1 LASLDIDHLARAAAG
16 RTLIMGILNVTP
28 DSFSDGGDHAERDA
42 AVARGRAMLAEGAD
56 IIDIGGESTRPGAAE
71 VDAATESARVLE
83 VIRALGAEPGALI
96 SIDTY
101 KAAVADAALSAGARI
116 VNDVW
121 GLQREPEIARVAAAH
136 GAAVIAGHWEK
147 EARYSA
153 ASILDALKRF
163 FDRSIAIARAAGI
176 PDHRILLDPGIGFGK
191 DLDEN
196 LLILDR
202 LDGLVALGFP
212 IVIGTSRKR
221 FIGALTGREPKDRIY
236 GTIATNVIAAERG
249 AAIVRVHDVA
259 AHRDALALAD
269 AIIATRDQQVSTP

>member
-1 LASLDIDHLARAAAG
+1 MASLDIDHLARAAGG

-28 DSFSDGGDHAERDA
+28 DSFSDGGDHAEADA
-42 AVARGRAMLAEGAD
+42 AVARGRTMLAEGAD

-71 VDAATESARVLE
+71 VDAATESARVLD
-83 VIRALGAEPGALI
+83 VIARLGAEPGALV

-101 KAAVADAALSAGARI
+101 KAAVADAALLAGARI

-147 EARYSA
+147 DARYGT

-163 FDRSIAIARAAGI
+163 FDRSIAIARAAGV
-176 PDHRILLDPGIGFGK
+176 PDRRILLDPGIGFGK
-191 DLDEN
+191 DTDEN

-202 LDGLVALGFP
+202 LDTLGALGFP

-221 FIGALTGREPKDRIY
+221 FIGALTGREPKDRIF

-269 AIIATRDQQVSTP
+269 AILASRHTQASTS